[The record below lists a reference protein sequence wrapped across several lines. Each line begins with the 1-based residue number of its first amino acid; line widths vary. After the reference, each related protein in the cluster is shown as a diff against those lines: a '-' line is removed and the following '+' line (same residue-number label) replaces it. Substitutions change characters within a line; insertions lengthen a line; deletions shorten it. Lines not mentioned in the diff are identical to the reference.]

1 MFGIPRPILFL
12 AFAVMARADQPVG
25 LVLNPGGSK
34 LLRAN
39 TETPLAARPGDLL
52 FAGDGLRTESAAASF
67 LFCPAKALQTL
78 SPSGEIHFDP
88 KAPKVKS
95 GQISE
100 KPAGACVLPE
110 TLRVAVASQQH
121 YGVSMTRGGTNDFP
135 PIPRDKL
142 PADVVGELPPDSK
155 DPADLVASAVVF
167 EKHKLLANTL
177 DAYRKLLEQW
187 PDAVWVKSKIFDL
200 EQAIA
205 TQTAATAAA
214 GPGGQTYALLIG
226 ISKYKRPDLSLQYAD
241 ADATLF
247 SELLKSQRGGA
258 VPAENLTLLTD
269 EKATLAA
276 VRLAFQDLLKRR
288 AQKTDTVIILIA
300 GHGTVD
306 GKNAFILTYDADP
319 QDLASTALP
328 MSEVAGLFQDQVK
341 KVGRVLLFSDV
352 CRAGTIGTIQSTTV
366 NSDVQHLGDAEGDLF
381 GLLASRTKELSLEG
395 PQFGGGHGVFSY
407 FVVKGLSGAADANG
421 DGVVDANELIDYVSS
436 QVPKASSGHQHPREF
451 GAYDNSMRLS
461 DIKKPGPDIARF
473 PILFDSKRG
482 RPLYLTS
489 NAPSFADSEDM
500 TRFNDAIA
508 KGRLLPDQPSNAFDA
523 LKALKPQVM
532 PDRYIEIENQLR
544 IALENRA
551 QDVLLRYLSGDQN
564 PQTQQDFDQGAR
576 YMQAERTLTNE
587 SLFLEGREDFFA
599 GRAMLFDKKFADAAG
614 RIEQA
619 VRIDP
624 GAAYA
629 YNALGIAYLE
639 QAQFDKAIPAF
650 RDAAR
655 RAPHWSYPLHNEA
668 LADIE
673 IGEYQRAIRLY
684 QQAMRL
690 TPQYSYLPYN
700 LGLVYQRLNRR
711 ADAQASYRLA
721 IKLSPNAP
729 EAYNALG
736 TLKAGEGKSAEAEQ
750 LYRDAL
756 SRKADLQP
764 ARHNL
769 ALLLASEKNRQVE
782 AIQLFRANLPYLP
795 SELSLAE
802 LLASTG
808 DKPGAIE
815 QYRNILTQQP
825 GYIAAR
831 LALAHLLEPAG
842 ALEQLRIVTQTDPDN
857 VAALEQIGDLESA
870 AGHATEARVAYA
882 KAIAAASD
890 HATKKRISG
899 KLKTLTP

>member
-1 MFGIPRPILFL
+1 M
-12 AFAVMARADQPVG
+12 
-25 LVLNPGGSK
+25 
-34 LLRAN
+34 
-39 TETPLAARPGDLL
+39 
-52 FAGDGLRTESAAASF
+52 
-67 LFCPAKALQTL
+67 
-78 SPSGEIHFDP
+78 
-88 KAPKVKS
+88 
-95 GQISE
+95 
-100 KPAGACVLPE
+100 
-110 TLRVAVASQQH
+110 
-121 YGVSMTRGGTNDFP
+121 
-135 PIPRDKL
+135 
-142 PADVVGELPPDSK
+142 
-155 DPADLVASAVVF
+155 
-167 EKHKLLANTL
+167 
-177 DAYRKLLEQW
+177 
-187 PDAVWVKSKIFDL
+187 
-200 EQAIA
+200 
-205 TQTAATAAA
+205 
-214 GPGGQTYALLIG
+214 
-226 ISKYKRPDLSLQYAD
+226 
-241 ADATLF
+241 
-247 SELLKSQRGGA
+247 
-258 VPAENLTLLTD
+258 
-269 EKATLAA
+269 
-276 VRLAFQDLLKRR
+276 
-288 AQKTDTVIILIA
+288 
-300 GHGTVD
+300 
-306 GKNAFILTYDADP
+306 
-319 QDLASTALP
+319 
-328 MSEVAGLFQDQVK
+328 
-341 KVGRVLLFSDV
+341 
-352 CRAGTIGTIQSTTV
+352 
-366 NSDVQHLGDAEGDLF
+366 
-381 GLLASRTKELSLEG
+381 
-395 PQFGGGHGVFSY
+395 
-407 FVVKGLSGAADANG
+407 
-421 DGVVDANELIDYVSS
+421 VDANELIDYVTA
-436 QVPKASSGHQHPREF
+436 QVPKASGGHQHPREF
-451 GAYDNSMRLS
+451 GAYDNSMKLS
-461 DIKKPGPDIARF
+461 DIKKPGPTIAQF

-482 RPLYLTS
+482 QPLYLTS
-489 NAPSFADSEDM
+489 NSPSFDDPTNM

-523 LKALKPQVM
+523 LKVLKPQVT

-564 PQTQQDFDQGAR
+564 PQTQQDFASGAR
-576 YMQAERTLTNE
+576 YMQAERTLTQE
-587 SLFLEGREDFFA
+587 SLFLEGREDFFE

-639 QAQFDKAIPAF
+639 QAQFEKAIPAF

-711 ADAQASYRLA
+711 SDAQTSYRLA

-736 TLKAGEGKSAEAEQ
+736 TLKAGEGKSAEAEH
-750 LYRDAL
+750 LYREAL
-756 SRKADLQP
+756 SRKPDLQP

-769 ALLLASEKNRQVE
+769 ALLLASEKNRQAE

-802 LLASTG
+802 LLTSTG
-808 DKPGAIE
+808 DRPGAIE
-815 QYRNILTQQP
+815 QYRHILTQQP

-842 ALEQLRIVTQTDPDN
+842 ALEQLRIVTQADPEN
-857 VAALEQIGDLESA
+857 VAALEQMGDLESA

-882 KAIAAASD
+882 KAVAAASD
-890 HATKKRISG
+890 RATKRRISG